1 MFIHRGL
8 VFGAIG
14 VALSAGVITSAFA
27 GPEATP
33 TAAESCYGP
42 CASTAMLGL
51 SRDVVFVG
59 DEERLTFHVTV
70 RPGHLATGTPTGTGA
85 VVSRGKTLCTVTL
98 NNRGRGSCS
107 LTADEL
113 QVGRY
118 KVRVVYSGDA
128 SFRLSNSKSLFF
140 DVRRAFRRHRR
151 PPFPFGGIDGTTGRV
166 AGTSARA
173 W

>member
-33 TAAESCYGP
+33 TAAESCYSACP
-42 CASTAMLGL
+42 SISMLTL
-51 SRDVVFVG
+51 SRDVVFFG

-70 RPGHLATGTPTGTGA
+70 RPGHLATGTPTGTAA
-85 VVSRGKTLCTVTL
+85 VVARGKTLCTVTL
-98 NNRGRGSCS
+98 HHGRGSCS
-107 LTADEL
+107 LTAEEL
-113 QVGRY
+113 KLGQY
-118 KVRVVYSGDA
+118 KVRAVYSGD
-128 SFRLSNSKSLFF
+128 SRFRLSNSKSSVFE
-140 DVRRAFRRHRR
+140 VRRAFHRHRHH
-151 PPFPFGGIDGTTGRV
+151 FPFGFDGSNDGIPGTAV
-166 AGTSARA
+166 RA